1 VAKLWRESCFFI
13 KTDESNEVVD
23 RCATEAYEAA
33 IKDYNDTYPDRT
45 EFVNNNRLHP
55 QSPGSLSN
63 CRQVV
68 SARFRNLY
76 R

>member
-1 VAKLWRESCFFI
+1 MKLWRESYFFT
-13 KTDESNEVVD
+13 KTDERSEIVD

-33 IKDYNDTYPDRT
+33 IEDYNNTYPDRT

-55 QSPGSLSN
+55 QSPGSLLK

-68 SARFRNLY
+68 SARFRH
-76 R
+76 